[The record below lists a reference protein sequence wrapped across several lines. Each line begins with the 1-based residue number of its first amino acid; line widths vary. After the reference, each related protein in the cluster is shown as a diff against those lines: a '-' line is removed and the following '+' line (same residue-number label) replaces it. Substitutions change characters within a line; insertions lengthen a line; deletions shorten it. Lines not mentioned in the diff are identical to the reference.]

1 MHLFAVLKEQIKN
14 QVYLYLQVE
23 GPPQNHAHS
32 GDLGFFF
39 FYGKASF
46 DLSISTTHCQES
58 RQKPCMKVKRSFE

>member
-32 GDLGFFF
+32 GDLGFIFF
-39 FYGKASF
+39 MARLLLTLPS
-46 DLSISTTHCQES
+46 LPPI
-58 RQKPCMKVKRSFE
+58 VKRAGRNHA